1 VNESRG
7 YRQRAILILGPGRS
21 GTSTL
26 TRALGALGV
35 YLGKDFRRPVRKN
48 PRGNQEEVHLLKL
61 SKAVR
66 NSIGLRADSVRL
78 VDETAFDNPRT
89 RALADQMRQAIER
102 HFGQHPVWTFK
113 YAGSGRILPF
123 WLKLLPEL
131 DIEPAFLFA
140 YRNPLSVAPS
150 RARLDRVRGRP
161 EHNQLEWL
169 ANVVPCFNQLRGR
182 HVVVVDYDR
191 LLDDPNRQLQRIAA
205 GLGIPVTERI
215 ESGIE
220 TFSSDF
226 LHAEWRH
233 SSFGDEDL
241 EGDDSLNPLVRRAA
255 LLLSRLA
262 GDTADL
268 NDPATWAEWQEIGRL
283 HRDQAST
290 LRLIDQLNTDNR
302 QARWWDLA
310 RPLKLVWNKL
320 PLLRTR

>member
-1 VNESRG
+1 M
-7 YRQRAILILGPGRS
+7 
-21 GTSTL
+21 
-26 TRALGALGV
+26 
-35 YLGKDFRRPVRKN
+35 RKN

-66 NSIGLRADSVRL
+66 NSVGLRADSVRL
-78 VDETAFDNPRT
+78 IDESAFDNPRT
-89 RALADQMRQAIER
+89 HALAERMGAAIER
-102 HFGQHPVWTFK
+102 HFGGHPIWTFK

-131 DIEPAFLFA
+131 DIEPAFVFA
-140 YRNPLSVAPS
+140 YRNPLSVASS

-169 ANVVPCFNQLRGR
+169 ANVVPCFNQLRG
-182 HVVVVDYDR
+182 HDLVVVDYDR
-191 LLDDPNRQLQRIAA
+191 LLEDPDGQLRRIAA
-205 GLGIPVTERI
+205 ALDIPVTTSV

-220 TFSSDF
+220 TFASDF
-226 LHAEWRH
+226 LHADWRH
-233 SSFGDEDL
+233 SSFGDADL
-241 EGDDSLNPLVRRAA
+241 EADERLNPLVRRAA
-255 LLLSRLA
+255 LLLSHLSR
-262 GDTADL
+262 DTAAL
-268 NDPATWAEWQEIGRL
+268 SDPAIWTEWQEIQRL

-310 RPLKLVWNKL
+310 RPLRLVWNKL